1 MLLDVFP
8 FAWHR
13 KKPISFWSREMF
25 FKLSVKV
32 VVLISVLL
40 AGATLSSAQGGNQGA
55 IEGTVADQTGA
66 MVSGAELTAT
76 HTATGATFKTTSKED
91 GFFEFPLL
99 PVGLYDVAVKKQGFA
114 TLAEKGVKLTIG
126 AKLTLRLALKV
137 SSTSET
143 VVVTGE
149 APVVETTRTEVSAT
163 VDDRAVANLPTNGRN
178 FIDFVLLT
186 PGVNRD
192 VRLGDLSFAGQR
204 GTLNSLTV
212 DGTDNNNTFFG
223 QTLGRTGSGRAP
235 YQFSQDAVQEFQV
248 NTNGYSAEFGR
259 AGGAVLNVVTKSG
272 SNTFHGTAFEF
283 FRDRALN
290 ANDPIYD
297 LQLASA
303 IAAGRAL
310 PLKPGYHFNQF
321 GGNIG
326 GPIVKNRAFFFF
338 DYDGQRN
345 NTGNPV
351 LLTLPTPTT
360 NNQSKAVSYLAQR
373 SNNYNRTF
381 NQDVYLGKVDFTI
394 SSGNQLS
401 GRYNAQRFNGQAQ
414 ENSGTTSA
422 FEHTGAS
429 NVNTDTIGVQETA
442 SLTPNLLNV
451 ARFSYQRDNEP
462 GLANSINPE
471 ATVRNAGQTL
481 LVVGRNS
488 FSPRE
493 TTIHR
498 QQYADTLSWLHGHH
512 ALKFGGDILRDS
524 IFNFFP
530 GNFSGS
536 YTFAS
541 LEDFGASLSGVFL
554 TTKGNSFTEAYAG
567 PGTTGPTTHPNLWQ
581 YAAFVQDDW
590 RVTRNL
596 TLNLGVRYD
605 VELAAQPTVRNPVAF
620 AQGLDTSKI
629 PNDTNN
635 IAPRVGFAWQP
646 LADKQFVVRGGY
658 GIFYGNTPS
667 IMYGTADSNNGI
679 NVQTLTFNAAPAT
692 PTLPA
697 MPLPAFYP
705 NVTCGSPQQNAGCPI
720 PTGAALPAPTIYVFN
735 KNYVQP
741 YVEQYNLGVEYQLA
755 KDLSVSLGYLGVHGV
770 HVQRTR
776 DINEPTTEVPT
787 TIPVVGTGQVLTFN
801 KLTGTRP
808 FTGFQRVFEFE
819 SNANSSYNGLILQVN
834 RRFARNLQM
843 AGSYTWSHVI
853 DDTPDATAVVPVTDD
868 AKLVYDP
875 NNVRLDRGNGNN
887 DVRHRFILSGVWD
900 LNYGQGIQSHILK
913 TLAEGWQL
921 SAIFNAQSGE
931 PYTALVNS
939 DLNGDGNSRNERA
952 PGFGRNTFNMPAIIA
967 LDPRVSRSIRLTERA
982 RLQLIAEAFN
992 VLNHQNITGVR
1003 TTMFAFSPAPI
1014 SPTNPTGCPVGVTSP
1029 CLFPQTV
1036 TAVGISAF
1044 GVPSAANVNGQG
1056 NVGRVL
1062 QLAAK
1067 ISF

>member
-1 MLLDVFP
+1 
-8 FAWHR
+8 
-13 KKPISFWSREMF
+13 MF
-25 FKLSVKV
+25 IRLSARIA
-32 VVLISVLL
+32 VLISLVL
-40 AGATLSSAQGGNQGA
+40 AGITMAFAQGGNQGA

-66 MVSGAELTAT
+66 MVAGAELTAT
-76 HTATGATFKTTSKED
+76 HSATGATFKTTSKED

-99 PVGLYDVAVKKQGFA
+99 PVGLYDVVAKKQGF
-114 TLAEKGVKLTIG
+114 TIVTEKSVKLTVG
-126 AKLTLRLALKV
+126 AKLTLRLELKV
-137 SSTSET
+137 SGTSET

-163 VDDRAVANLPTNGRN
+163 VDDQAVANLPTNGRN

-192 VRLGDLSFAGQR
+192 VRGGDLSFAGQR

-259 AGGAVLNVVTKSG
+259 AGGAVINVVTKSG
-272 SNTFHGTAFEF
+272 TNVFHGTAFEF
-283 FRDRALN
+283 FRDRGLN

-297 LQLASA
+297 LQRAA
-303 IAAGRAL
+303 AVAAGKAL

-326 GPIVKNRAFFFF
+326 GPIIKNRAFFFF

-345 NTGNPV
+345 NTGNPI
-351 LLTLPTPTT
+351 LLSLPTPTDAFQT
-360 NNQSKAVSYLAQR
+360 AAVNYLAQR

-381 NQDVYLGKVDFTI
+381 NQDVYLGKVDYSI
-394 SSGNQLS
+394 NSNNQLS
-401 GRYNAQRFNGQAQ
+401 GRYNAQRFAGQAQ
-414 ENSGTTSA
+414 ENSGTSSA

-429 NVNTDTIGVQETA
+429 NVNTDTIGIQETA
-442 SLTPNLLNV
+442 SLTQNLLNI

-471 ATVRNAGQTL
+471 ANVRNAGQTL
-481 LVVGRNS
+481 LFVGRNS

-498 QQYADTLSWLHGHH
+498 QQYGDTLSWIHGHH
-512 ALKFGGDILRDS
+512 TLKFGGDILRDS
-524 IFNFFP
+524 ILNFFP
-530 GNFSGS
+530 GNFSGA

-541 LEDFGASLSGVFL
+541 LEDFGRSLLGAPV
-554 TTKGNSFTEAYAG
+554 TAAGNSLIEAYPG
-567 PGTTGPTTHPNLWQ
+567 PGTTGATTHPNLWQ

-596 TLNLGVRYD
+596 TLNLGMRYD
-605 VELAAQPTVRNPVAF
+605 VELAAQPTVQNPAAF

-635 IAPRVGFAWQP
+635 LAPRVGFAWQP
-646 LADKQFVVRGGY
+646 LAQKQFVVRGGY
-658 GIFYGNTPS
+658 GLFYGNTPS

-679 NVQTLTFNAAPAT
+679 NVQTRTFNASPAT
-692 PTLPA
+692 PTSPA
-697 MPLPAFYP
+697 VPLPASYP
-705 NVTCGSPQQNAGCPI
+705 DTTCGAPQQNAGCPV
-720 PTGAALPAPTIYVFN
+720 PTGATPPPPTIFVFN

-770 HVQRTR
+770 HLQRTR
-776 DINEPTTEVPT
+776 DINAPPTEVPT
-787 TIPVVGTGQVLTFN
+787 NITVVGTGQVLTYN

-808 FTGFQRVFEFE
+808 FTGFGRIFEFE
-819 SNANSSYNGLILQVN
+819 SNANSSYNGMILQVN
-834 RRFARNLQM
+834 KHFSRNLQM
-843 AGSYTWSHVI
+843 SGSYTWSHVI
-853 DDTPDATAVVPVTDD
+853 DDTPDATAVVPGTDD

-875 NNVRLDRGNGNN
+875 NNIRLDRGNGND
-887 DVRHRFILSGVWD
+887 DVRHRFILSGVWE
-900 LNYGQGIQSHILK
+900 LNYTQGIQNRVLK
-913 TLAEGWQL
+913 TLAEGWQITG
-921 SAIFNAQSGE
+921 IFNAQSGE

-939 DLNGDGNSRNERA
+939 DLNNDGNNRNERA
-952 PGFGRNTFNMPAIIA
+952 PGFGRNTFNLPAIIS
-967 LDPRVSRSIRLTERA
+967 LDPRVSRTIRITERA
-982 RLQLIAEAFN
+982 KLQLIGEAFN
-992 VLNHQNITGVR
+992 VFNHQNITGVR
-1003 TTMFAFSPAPI
+1003 TTFFAVGTSVA
-1014 SPTNPTGCPVGVTSP
+1014 TGCPAGLTQ
-1029 CLFPQTV
+1029 CLLPQTV
-1036 TAVGISAF
+1036 GAVGVSAF
-1044 GVPSAANVNGQG
+1044 GIPSSANVNGQG

-1067 ISF
+1067 VSF